1 MGNWND
7 DLLMFT
13 RKNPFPY
20 LLRARFEQNSTMI
33 LIKVEDE
40 VKFPEYIDVTEQ
52 AKSFI
57 LGIMQKNP
65 DDRFTMK
72 DIFKHVF
79 IRKYLGDKR
88 LAPEIIQEFQK
99 VLS

>member
-1 MGNWND
+1 
-7 DLLMFT
+7 
-13 RKNPFPY
+13 
-20 LLRARFEQNSTMI
+20 
-33 LIKVEDE
+33 
-40 VKFPEYIDVTEQ
+40 
-52 AKSFI
+52 
-57 LGIMQKNP
+57 MQKNP

-79 IRKYLGDKR
+79 IRKYLGDKK